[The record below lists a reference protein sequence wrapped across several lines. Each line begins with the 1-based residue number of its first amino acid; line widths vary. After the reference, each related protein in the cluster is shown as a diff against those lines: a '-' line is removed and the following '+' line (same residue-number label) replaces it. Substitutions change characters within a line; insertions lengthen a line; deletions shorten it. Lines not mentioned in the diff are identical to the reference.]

1 MDVILQIENEED
13 INYLSQFSDEKK
25 DEVLRIAIT
34 IGFKSIQMSE
44 VNMDCH
50 SYIDPIKQIISEST
64 EENTGRIQ
72 EIDDKLDALLHIRT
86 NSSRKGRLSE
96 DLCIRRLSQQY
107 PDWDFSD
114 VTYVGHEG
122 DCRAISSPI
131 GDILYEFKSY
141 DTNVNKEQLKKFY
154 KDLETTGI
162 KLGIFVSNTSGIVG
176 KKDLEWE
183 IIKGDILV
191 IYISNTGFNGHGCI
205 MATELLLALMKNNIL
220 DSETHWLLYQNYET
234 DEIYRNLID
243 SMSEYR
249 MNNELLIKL
258 HKHVKE
264 HRQKMNLMI
273 DSLESEVFQL
283 SLNTQQ
289 TFSKVIGL
297 VDQIKSNHEILK
309 EFNLQDFISQNK
321 FNDKFIL
328 LFTQLDKILNGLNLI
343 INLQG
348 TEWIISKEKE
358 IIATTKT
365 LKSKIQLLILKYPE
379 KINEFNPL
387 YEECKD
393 KKLIIELNDN
403 FKIWEIIQLRLG

>member
-1 MDVILQIENEED
+1 MEEKIVEIEKVSHKLIGEEF
-13 INYLSQFSDEKK
+13 NLGS
-25 DEVLRIAIT
+25 
-34 IGFKSIQMSE
+34 
-44 VNMDCH
+44 
-50 SYIDPIKQIISEST
+50 PKQIGE
-64 EENTGRIQ
+64 
-72 EIDDKLDALLHIRT
+72 
-86 NSSRKGRLSE
+86 
-96 DLCIRRLSQQY
+96 
-107 PDWDFSD
+107 
-114 VTYVGHEG
+114 
-122 DCRAISSPI
+122 
-131 GDILYEFKSY
+131 ILYEFKSY

-162 KLGIFVSNTSGIVG
+162 KLGIFVSYTSGIVG

-183 IIKGDILV
+183 IIRGDTLI

-205 MATELLLALMKNNIL
+205 MATELLVALMKNNIL
-220 DSETHWLLYQNYET
+220 DSETHWLLYQNYEP
-234 DEIYRNLID
+234 DAIYMNLID

-289 TFSKVIGL
+289 TFSKVLGF
-297 VDQIKSNHEILK
+297 VDQIKSKHEII
-309 EFNLQDFISQNK
+309 ENFNLSDFISQNK

-328 LFTQLDKILNGLNLI
+328 LFTQLDKVLKKLNLTI
-343 INLQG
+343 HLQDN
-348 TEWIISKEKE
+348 EWIIHKNTE
-358 IIATTKT
+358 IIAKTKT
-365 LKSKIQLLILKYPE
+365 LKSKIQLVLLKYPE